1 MQKDLLKHFKAFDII
16 TILYALV
23 SGIIMLFAA
32 FKLENVQTRLLIRI
46 VVISIVVVVAFFLYG
61 KKNPILN
68 VIRNFYFVPVL
79 IYFISEGDYI
89 NNILFPDLD
98 RYMVNFE
105 LTLFSAHPGVVMS
118 DVLHFRWFSELM
130 SLIYLLYFAL
140 VIFFVVRIYSKYRD
154 RYDYVAFVINMMFY
168 MIFFIFMLCPVAGP
182 QYYLVPPENQTPEG
196 FFFRDIARW
205 IFLKT
210 DLPASAFPSISSL
223 LLCYIGY
230 LTFVNI
236 KPLFKYVLPLCILIL
251 IASIY
256 LKLHYAVDVIA
267 GLLSFPAFYW
277 ISSRTYVWIN
287 NLLGGNIHSLG
298 DLFYSIPKA
307 YGKR

>member
-1 MQKDLLKHFKAFDII
+1 MQKDLLKHFKEFDII
-16 TILYALV
+16 TILYSLV
-23 SGIIMLFAA
+23 SGIILLFAA

-46 VVISIVVVVAFFLYG
+46 AIIAIVVVIAFFLYG
-61 KKNPILN
+61 KKNPVLN
-68 VIRNFYFVPVL
+68 IIRNFYYVPVL
-79 IYFISEGDYI
+79 FYFISEGDYI

-105 LTLFSAHPGVVMS
+105 LTLFSDHPGVVMS
-118 DVLHFRWFSELM
+118 KILHFKWFSELM
-130 SLIYLLYFAL
+130 SLIYLFYFVLA
-140 VIFFVVRIYSKYRD
+140 VYFIGRIYIQYRD
-154 RYDYVAFVINMMFY
+154 RYDYVAFLINMMFY
-168 MIFFIFMLCPVAGP
+168 MIFLIFMLCPVAGP
-182 QYYLVPPENQTPEG
+182 QYYLVPPDNQIPEG
-196 FFFRDIARW
+196 YFFRDIARW

-223 LLCYIGY
+223 FLCFIGY
-230 LTFVNI
+230 LTFRNI
-236 KPLFKYVLPLCILIL
+236 KSLFKFVLPLCILIL
-251 IASIY
+251 IASVY

-277 ISSRTYVWIN
+277 ISSRTFYLIN